1 MSTNRPRSILPVSF
15 SVVVMA
21 AGQGTRMRSKI
32 PKVLHP
38 ICGRPMVHW
47 PVHAA
52 REAGAA
58 TIVVVGSPDGSLA
71 EHLPEG
77 VVHVVQPVQDG
88 TGGAVAAAS
97 GELPHDVPVVIL
109 SGDVPLITA
118 EAIRALVDAHQAGG
132 AAATMATSI
141 LEDAT
146 GYGRVVRAADG
157 SVEQVVETKAE
168 GDATPEQLCIKEV
181 NTGIFCFDTAA
192 LLSALPRVG
201 TANVQRERYLPDTL
215 PILRSDGR
223 KVAAYVIDD
232 PALTLGINDRVQ
244 LSDVTRLA
252 RRRIL
257 EAHMRAGVTVV
268 DPDSTDVD
276 VTVTIGQD
284 TVLEPGTVLRGA
296 TVIGSDC
303 HVGPQVTLTDCTLRD
318 SVTIRHSFGTEA
330 TAHDNATV
338 GPYAYLRPGAV
349 LRERSKVGTFV
360 EVKNSDIG
368 PGAKVPHLSYIGD
381 ADVGADTNLGAAT
394 ITANYDGRR
403 KHRTTIGERVR
414 SGVDVT
420 FVAPVTVGDDAITGA
435 GSVITRDVP
444 AKALGIARARQT
456 VVEDYAERQQADA
469 QDGPGA

>member
-1 MSTNRPRSILPVSF
+1 VSF
-15 SVVVMA
+15 SVVIMA
-21 AGQGTRMRSKI
+21 AGQGTRMRSKV

-47 PVHAA
+47 PIHAA
-52 REAGAA
+52 REAGAG

-77 VVHVVQPVQDG
+77 VAHVVQPVQDG

-118 EAIRALVDAHQAGG
+118 EAIRELVDAHDAGG

-168 GDATPEQLCIKEV
+168 GDATPEQLRIKEV

-201 TANVQRERYLPDTL
+201 TANAQRERYLPDTL
-215 PILRSDGR
+215 PILLSDGR
-223 KVAAYVIDD
+223 TVAAHVIDD

-244 LSDVTRLA
+244 LAEVTQLA

-257 EAHMRAGVTVV
+257 EGHMRAGVTVI
-268 DPDSTDVD
+268 DPGSTDID

-296 TVIGSDC
+296 TVVGSDC

-318 SVTIRHSFGTEA
+318 SVTIRHSFAMQA
-330 TAHDNATV
+330 TAHDNVTV
-338 GPYAYLRPGAV
+338 GPYAYLRPGTV

-403 KHRTTIGERVR
+403 KHRTVIGERVR

-456 VVEDYAERQQADA
+456 VIEDYAARQRADA
-469 QDGPGA
+469 QHGPGA